1 MAYDFR
7 LSLVAVLGLLVL
19 EASLL
24 QRFLSLRS
32 TGSRALWL
40 W

>member
-24 QRFLSLRS
+24 RSFLSLRS
-32 TGSRALWL
+32 AGSRGRGLQ
-40 W
+40 